1 MKNTK
6 TENAVVGKTADSV
19 VVMPTKKAVKV
30 GISKGLLIKKFLE
43 TKGTTFIG
51 MTATTEC
58 RMNKGGRSGVAVNR
72 LHGKVV
78 KKSKVGSIV
87 GADYTNMVNNAKIRE
102 AKADAK
108 DIVFKFADDIRESM
122 LLFGITEQ
130 EISDYENAM
139 TDDIRQK
146 AIKNIEN
153 GDIVTGF
160 VAGKR
165 AWGNYVQIGVEFNPE
180 TLENEPI
187 FSKIVIEYEKDGEHR
202 FYLQVFVLS
211 TRKPTYHY
219 ADSGEE
225 LSETDLEYI
234 RQYFPAKSD
243 GKNQGLKSPIIVRD
257 YRVDNLD
264 TMRVNKTDYVIE

>member
-1 MKNTK
+1 MTTATK
-6 TENAVVGKTADSV
+6 T
-19 VVMPTKKAVKV
+19 AVKV
-30 GISKGLLIKKFLE
+30 EISKGLLIKKFLG

-58 RMNKGGRSGVAVNR
+58 RMNKGGRGGLAVNR
-72 LHGKVV
+72 LHGEVV
-78 KKSKVGSIV
+78 KKSKVGSII
-87 GADYTNMVNNAKIRE
+87 GADYENMVNNAKIRE
-102 AKADAK
+102 AEDDAK

-122 LLFGITEQ
+122 LFFGITEQ

-153 GDIVTGF
+153 GDIVDVF

-165 AWGNYVQIGVEFNPE
+165 AWGNHVQIGVKFNPE
-180 TLENEPI
+180 TLENEPV
-187 FSKIVIEYEKDGEHR
+187 FSKIVIEHEKDGEHR

-225 LSETDLEYI
+225 LSETDLDYI
-234 RQYFPAKSD
+234 RQYFPAKFD
-243 GKNQGLKSPIIVRD
+243 GKNQGLKNPIIVRD
-257 YRVDNLD
+257 YRIDNLN
-264 TMRVNKTDYVIE
+264 TIRVNKTDYVIE